1 MMAKASV
8 YTDLFTTKSIV
19 INEFTNSDSIPYTLN
34 FAKTLSKPSLFDTLT
49 LLIENQ
55 LNSKVLEFDKICAT
69 SVSAIP
75 YATNVATSYE
85 KPICYITN
93 TENNTTLQHNI
104 KNIKIEGGLDIDDKI
119 LLIETVCNNDFYL
132 ENIIERIHKYGGTVV
147 GIIIILNLC
156 EGEYI
161 NLIKNNMNI
170 ITILNLYD
178 VCNHLDTNNLI
189 EVFYSEKIKFY
200 CEKQTKINI
209 NKLLTKTNT

>member
-34 FAKTLSKPSLFDTLT
+34 FAKTLSKPCLFDTLT

-93 TENNTTLQHNI
+93 TENDTTLQHNI

-132 ENIIERIHKYGGTVV
+132 ENIIERIHKYGGSVV

-161 NLIKNNMNI
+161 NLIKKNMNI

-209 NKLLTKTNT
+209 NKLLTKTNI

>member
-1 MMAKASV
+1 MAKASV

-55 LNSKVLEFDKICAT
+55 LNSKVLEFDKICAA

-93 TENNTTLQHNI
+93 TENDTTLQHNI

>member
-1 MMAKASV
+1 MMAKAYV

-93 TENNTTLQHNI
+93 TENDTTLQHNI

>member
-34 FAKTLSKPSLFDTLT
+34 FAKTLSKPCLFDTLT

-93 TENNTTLQHNI
+93 TKNDTTLQHNI

-132 ENIIERIHKYGGTVV
+132 ENIIERIHKYGGSVV

-161 NLIKNNMNI
+161 NLIKKNMNI

>member
-55 LNSKVLEFDKICAT
+55 LNSKVLEFDKIFAT

-93 TENNTTLQHNI
+93 TENDTTLQHNI

-119 LLIETVCNNDFYL
+119 LLIETGCNNDFYL
-132 ENIIERIHKYGGTVV
+132 ENIIERLLKSGGTVV

>member
-55 LNSKVLEFDKICAT
+55 LNSKVLEFDKICAA

-93 TENNTTLQHNI
+93 TENDTTLQHNI

>member
-34 FAKTLSKPSLFDTLT
+34 FAKTLSKPSLFDTIT

-93 TENNTTLQHNI
+93 TENDTTLQHNI

>member
-1 MMAKASV
+1 MAKAYV

-93 TENNTTLQHNI
+93 TENDTTLQHNI